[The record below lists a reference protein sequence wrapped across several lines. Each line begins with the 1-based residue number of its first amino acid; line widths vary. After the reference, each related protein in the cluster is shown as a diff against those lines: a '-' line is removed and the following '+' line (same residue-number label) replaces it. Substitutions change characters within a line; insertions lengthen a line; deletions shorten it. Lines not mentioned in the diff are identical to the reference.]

1 MSFVRVGLVDKWWVG
16 GMRIDDSDL
25 EASLTAFRR
34 RGGAGRDRRR
44 VVRPCRAPRS
54 EARSARPFGARP
66 QVQLVVLLP
75 LPAARAKPT

>member
-1 MSFVRVGLVDKWWVG
+1 MTICRMNFVRVGQ
-16 GMRIDDSDL
+16 GMRIDESDL
-25 EASLTAFRR
+25 ESRLTAFRR

-44 VVRPCRAPRS
+44 VMRPCRAPRS